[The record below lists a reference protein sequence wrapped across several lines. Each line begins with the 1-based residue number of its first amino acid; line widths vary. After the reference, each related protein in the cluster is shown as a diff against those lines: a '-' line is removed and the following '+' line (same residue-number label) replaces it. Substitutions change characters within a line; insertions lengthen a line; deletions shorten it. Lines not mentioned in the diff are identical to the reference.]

1 MHILSKDAIFMPHQ
15 LSSTLYEEDDD
26 ATSCYY
32 GIYEGK
38 GHIIALI
45 RRRIYLDVIAILIG

>member
-1 MHILSKDAIFMPHQ
+1 MHNAITAITMPHQ
-15 LSSTLYEEDDD
+15 LSSTLSEEDDD

-45 RRRIYLDVIAILIG
+45 RCRVYLDVIAILIG